1 MHAMHAPLRPMPVVG
16 MPVRILH
23 LGAVDHGVI
32 EAVLDEGRTLVVGG
46 ERFVLRRLNGRFVR
60 EGEPSYGTRL
70 RFGAG
75 EEDDED

>member
-1 MHAMHAPLRPMPVVG
+1 MPLRPMPVVG

-23 LGAVDHGVI
+23 LGAVEHGVV
-32 EAVLDEGRTLVVGG
+32 EAVLDDGRTLVVGG
-46 ERFVLRRLNGRFVR
+46 ERFVLRRLNSRFVR

-75 EEDDED
+75 EEDDEG